1 MATSAGPS
9 DTIRPSN
16 TGLTSPSFKKPV
28 VANVSLS
35 NLLTLEGKSNY
46 QVWSDQR
53 VMIFKTT
60 GLYDVAVLGTSCP
73 DGNSDIE
80 AYREI
85 KSAAMIKV
93 IQLIS
98 QQILAKCN
106 RIYDP
111 YELWTHLKSQYYS
124 DSPYSF
130 VHQMHSLFT
139 IGSSFDSTQP
149 VSDFIETYE
158 SEWASL
164 STLSASGGESSY
176 RNKLNDFLACDE
188 AKRDILLSILIP
200 HMSNVIDNIITKQ
213 TMTFN
218 EAKHHLSSLP
228 SSEFQQTAFLS
239 AKSRRAIQRKSSKT
253 YTDAEKKKVCNWCK
267 KHGYPCEG
275 HLWFQCRRLK
285 EEQAKRKKQ
294 KEKDQQD
301 QKGKGKAD
309 KDIKPESAHVSM
321 EVGQSSSQFEL
332 LSGQQKLSV
341 GSNQPSASTDQPSAT
356 TDVALTAVSTHHKH
370 ENHWIFDTTASSH
383 MTSDLSRFETF
394 SANTGTI
401 EVAGETFLEYKG
413 KGSCLVYPL
422 YPDGTTSVVSLIN
435 VLYVPTL
442 GHNLISWNVLRNRF
456 LCLMGENHVY
466 VKDTRDA
473 SQPLIL
479 HGLFRGNLPFLVES
493 KPNAFLVECNGGLWT
508 WCKGSRERAFLEPKP

>member
-1 MATSAGPS
+1 MTTSAGPS
-9 DTIRPSN
+9 DTSAGPSDTSARPSN

-28 VANVSLS
+28 VANISLS
-35 NLLTLEGKSNY
+35 NLVTLEGKSNY
-46 QVWSDQR
+46 QVWSDQI
-53 VMIFKTT
+53 VMIFKIT
-60 GLYDVAVLGTSCP
+60 GLYDVAVLGSSCP
-73 DGNSDIE
+73 DSNSDIE

-85 KSAAMIKV
+85 KSAAMIMI

-106 RIYDP
+106 RIHDS

-139 IGSSFDSTQP
+139 IGSSFDSIQP
-149 VSDFIETYE
+149 VSDFIEKYE

-218 EAKHHLSSLP
+218 EAKHRLSSLP
-228 SSEFQQTAFLS
+228 SSEFQQAAFLS

-253 YTDAEKKKVCNWCK
+253 DAAEKKKVCNWCK

-294 KEKDQQD
+294 KEKD
-301 QKGKGKAD
+301 
-309 KDIKPESAHVSM
+309 
-321 EVGQSSSQFEL
+321 
-332 LSGQQKLSV
+332 
-341 GSNQPSASTDQPSAT
+341 
-356 TDVALTAVSTHHKH
+356 
-370 ENHWIFDTTASSH
+370 
-383 MTSDLSRFETF
+383 
-394 SANTGTI
+394 
-401 EVAGETFLEYKG
+401 
-413 KGSCLVYPL
+413 
-422 YPDGTTSVVSLIN
+422 
-435 VLYVPTL
+435 
-442 GHNLISWNVLRNRF
+442 
-456 LCLMGENHVY
+456 
-466 VKDTRDA
+466 
-473 SQPLIL
+473 
-479 HGLFRGNLPFLVES
+479 
-493 KPNAFLVECNGGLWT
+493 
-508 WCKGSRERAFLEPKP
+508 

>member
-1 MATSAGPS
+1 M
-9 DTIRPSN
+9 
-16 TGLTSPSFKKPV
+16 
-28 VANVSLS
+28 
-35 NLLTLEGKSNY
+35 
-46 QVWSDQR
+46 

-73 DGNSDIE
+73 DGNSDNSDME

-85 KSAAMIKV
+85 KSAAMIMI

-106 RIYDP
+106 RIHDP

-149 VSDFIETYE
+149 VSDFIKRYE
-158 SEWASL
+158 SEWTSL

-200 HMSNVIDNIITKQ
+200 HMSNVIDNITTKQ

-218 EAKHHLSSLP
+218 EAKHRLSSLP
-228 SSEFQQTAFLS
+228 SSEFQQAAFLS

-253 YTDAEKKKVCNWCK
+253 NAAEKKKVCNWCK
-267 KHGYPCEG
+267 KHSFPCEG

-285 EEQAKRKKQ
+285 KEQAKRKKQ
-294 KEKDQQD
+294 KEKDQKD

-309 KDIKPESAHVSM
+309 KHIKPESAHVSM
-321 EVGQSSSQFEL
+321 EVGQQQSSA
-332 LSGQQKLSV
+332 G
-341 GSNQPSASTDQPSAT
+341 
-356 TDVALTAVSTHHKH
+356 TDVALTAMSAHHKH
-370 ENHWIFDTTASSH
+370 QNDWIFDTATSSH
-383 MTSDLSRFETF
+383 MTSDLGRFETF

-422 YPDGTTSVVSLIN
+422 YPDGTTSMVRLIN

-442 GHNLISWNVLRNRF
+442 GYNLISWNVLRNRF
-456 LCLMGENHVY
+456 LCLMGGNHVY

-473 SQPLIL
+473 SQPLVL

-493 KPNAFLVECNGGLWT
+493 KPNAFLT
-508 WCKGSRERAFLEPKP
+508 GSNPAFHTESFHTESSASNPNAFSSASKPNAFTEPKPFTSLTAPSTSLTAYSHWHKAFG

>member
-1 MATSAGPS
+1 M
-9 DTIRPSN
+9 
-16 TGLTSPSFKKPV
+16 
-28 VANVSLS
+28 
-35 NLLTLEGKSNY
+35 
-46 QVWSDQR
+46 

-73 DGNSDIE
+73 DGNSDNSDME

-85 KSAAMIKV
+85 KSAAMIMI

-106 RIYDP
+106 RIHDP

-139 IGSSFDSTQP
+139 IGSSFESTQP
-149 VSDFIETYE
+149 VSDFIEKYE

-164 STLSASGGESSY
+164 SILSASSRESSY

-200 HMSNVIDNIITKQ
+200 HMSNVIDNITTKH

-218 EAKHHLSSLP
+218 KAKHRLSSLP
-228 SSEFQQTAFLS
+228 SSKFQQAAFLS

-253 YTDAEKKKVCNWCK
+253 DAAEKKKVCNWCK

-294 KEKDQQD
+294 KEKDQKD

-309 KDIKPESAHVSM
+309 IKSESAHVSM
-321 EVGQSSSQFEL
+321 EVGQSSSQFEP
-332 LSGQQKLSV
+332 LSGQQK
-341 GSNQPSASTDQPSAT
+341 PSAGTDQPSAG
-356 TDVALTAVSTHHKH
+356 TDVALTAVSAHHHKH
-370 ENHWIFDTTASSH
+370 QNDWIFDTAASSH
-383 MTSDLSRFETF
+383 MTSDLGRIETF
-394 SANTGTI
+394 YQNSGPI
-401 EVAGETFLEYKG
+401 EVPGETFLDYKG
-413 KGSCLVYPL
+413 K
-422 YPDGTTSVVSLIN
+422 
-435 VLYVPTL
+435 
-442 GHNLISWNVLRNRF
+442 
-456 LCLMGENHVY
+456 
-466 VKDTRDA
+466 A
-473 SQPLIL
+473 S
-479 HGLFRGNLPFLVES
+479 
-493 KPNAFLVECNGGLWT
+493 
-508 WCKGSRERAFLEPKP
+508 